1 MCVENF
7 LKHSHHLCRYG
18 GLYCS
23 DRDGCI
29 YGIPNC
35 ASAILRIDPRDDTV
49 TTFGEGR
56 FPKGGYKWHGG
67 VLGDDGCVYGCPSH
81 RDDVLKIIPPDSP
94 SSGKPQIRL
103 LSVTDIDKLISP
115 FDGKKHC
122 VYKFG
127 GGVMGSN
134 DCVYFF
140 PSDSSRVL
148 EVNLNDE
155 SARMI
160 GPDFVGLN
168 KWQNGFRAKD
178 GSCYAI
184 PCNAS
189 RVLKIDRKGQVSLVG
204 EDLSDKKEK
213 WEGGVVGP
221 NGNLYCMPQQA
232 DSILVIRGD

>member
-1 MCVENF
+1 
-7 LKHSHHLCRYG
+7 
-18 GLYCS
+18 
-23 DRDGCI
+23 
-29 YGIPNC
+29 
-35 ASAILRIDPRDDTV
+35 
-49 TTFGEGR
+49 
-56 FPKGGYKWHGG
+56 
-67 VLGDDGCVYGCPSH
+67 VYGCPSH

-232 DSILVIRGD
+232 DSILVIR

>member
-1 MCVENF
+1 MENF

-49 TTFGEGR
+49 TTFGEGC